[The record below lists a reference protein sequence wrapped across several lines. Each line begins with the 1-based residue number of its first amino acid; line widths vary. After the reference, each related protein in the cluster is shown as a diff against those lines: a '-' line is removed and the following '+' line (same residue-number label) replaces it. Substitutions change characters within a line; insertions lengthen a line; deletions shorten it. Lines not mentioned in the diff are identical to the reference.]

1 MFIFT
6 NLKIYEMRNLI
17 SALILFLS
25 MNSMAQTCVGKWV
38 TIDDETNKK
47 KSIVELYKSDG
58 KLYGKITYLFPR
70 EGREPNAKCTK
81 CTDDRKNLPLLG
93 LQIVRGCKWDGT
105 QWEGGTIIDPE
116 NGKLYTVKMWLEPD
130 NSNYLNV
137 RGYIGPFYRT
147 QKWVKTE

>member
-1 MFIFT
+1 MKNI
-6 NLKIYEMRNLI
+6 I

-25 MNSMAQTCVGKWV
+25 MNSFAQTCVGKWV

-81 CTDDRKNLPLLG
+81 CTDDRKNLPLVG

-105 QWEGGTIIDPE
+105 QWEDGTIIDPE
-116 NGKLYTVKMWLEPD
+116 NGKVYTVKMWLEAG

>member
-6 NLKIYEMRNLI
+6 ILKIYEMRNLI

-116 NGKLYTVKMWLEPD
+116 NGKVYTVKMWLEPD

>member
-1 MFIFT
+1 M
-6 NLKIYEMRNLI
+6 KNLI

-81 CTDDRKNLPLLG
+81 CTDDRKNLPLIG
-93 LQIVRGCKWDGT
+93 LQIVRGLKWDGSA
-105 QWEGGTIIDPE
+105 WEDGTIIDPE
-116 NGKLYTVKMWLEPD
+116 NGKLYTVKMWLEPG